1 MHAKLHTTTRRN
13 SLRYYVRVI
22 YSSRF
27 NTRPY
32 IVERYNSRR
41 TGVCFASK
49 RREVEARPRK
59 AVYPTFPMKLDIEQV
74 LSFSFSLYLPRSH
87 FVPYS
92 IRYTNDSSVSIDH
105 LSYYLSFSLSLS
117 LFFFF
122 FYFLSREDSFLGLE
136 PRCNPEYPAF
146 LPRDD
151 FISVKV
157 SKKIKFRS
165 A

>member
-1 MHAKLHTTTRRN
+1 MFSLEKWKRKGVSVRLKKKRKKERKEKIIFHDWTFRSLNTTTSIVKKQRKREIHFYRVHAKLHTTRRN

-87 FVPYS
+87 FVPYP
-92 IRYTNDSSVSIDH
+92 VH
-105 LSYYLSFSLSLS
+105 
-117 LFFFF
+117 
-122 FYFLSREDSFLGLE
+122 
-136 PRCNPEYPAF
+136 
-146 LPRDD
+146 
-151 FISVKV
+151 
-157 SKKIKFRS
+157 
-165 A
+165 

>member
-1 MHAKLHTTTRRN
+1 MFSLEKWKRKGVSVRLKKKRKKERKEKIIFHDWTFRSLNTTTSIVKKQSGKFISIVHAKLHTTTRRN

-87 FVPYS
+87 FVPYP
-92 IRYTNDSSVSIDH
+92 VH
-105 LSYYLSFSLSLS
+105 
-117 LFFFF
+117 
-122 FYFLSREDSFLGLE
+122 
-136 PRCNPEYPAF
+136 
-146 LPRDD
+146 
-151 FISVKV
+151 
-157 SKKIKFRS
+157 
-165 A
+165 